1 MQQIRKI
8 LGILTI
14 VLFVVS
20 AIIVVMFYTNVVPL
34 SNPQDQ
40 MEHGVTDTFIGWAY
54 VLFFVCAILAFLVF
68 PLWGFVQQI
77 IDNPKSVIK
86 TVVIVAAVALVCII
100 AYALADGSF
109 DSITNTLVETNE
121 TELKWSG
128 AGLNAMYIALG
139 IAVLAVIY
147 AEVAKKFN

>member
-1 MQQIRKI
+1 MQLRKI

-20 AIIVVMFYTNVVPL
+20 AIIVVMFYMNVVPL
-34 SNPQDQ
+34 SNPQEQ

-54 VLFFVCAILAFLVF
+54 ILFFVCAILAFLVF
-68 PLWGFVQQI
+68 PLWSFVQQI
-77 IDNPKSVIK
+77 IDNPKSVVK
-86 TVVIVAAVALVCII
+86 TLIVIAAVALVCIV

-109 DSITNTLVETNE
+109 SSITDTLVETNE

-128 AGLNAMYIALG
+128 AGLNALYISLG
-139 IAVLAVIY
+139 IAILAVIY

>member
-1 MQQIRKI
+1 MQLRKI

-20 AIIVVMFYTNVVPL
+20 AVIVVMFYMKVVPL
-34 SNPQDQ
+34 SNPQEQ
-40 MEHGVTDTFIGWAY
+40 MEHAVTDTLMWWAY
-54 VLFFVCAILAFLVF
+54 ILFGICAVLAFIVF

-77 IDNPKSVIK
+77 IDNPKSVVK
-86 TVVIVAAVALVCII
+86 TVVIIAAVALVCIV

-109 DSITNTLVETNE
+109 SSITDTLVETNE

-128 AGLNAMYIALG
+128 AGLNALYISLG
-139 IAVLAVIY
+139 VAILAVIY
-147 AEVAKKFN
+147 AEVAKKLN

>member
-1 MQQIRKI
+1 MQLRKI

-20 AIIVVMFYTNVVPL
+20 AVIVVMFYMNVVPL
-34 SNPQDQ
+34 SNPQEQ
-40 MEHGVTDTFIGWAY
+40 MDHSITDTFIGWAY
-54 VLFFVCAILAFLVF
+54 ILFFICAILAFLVF
-68 PLWGFVQQI
+68 PLWSFVQQI
-77 IDNPKSVIK
+77 IDNPKSVVK
-86 TVVIVAAVALVCII
+86 TLVVVAAVALVCIV

-109 DSITNTLVETNE
+109 SSITDTLVETNE

-128 AGLNAMYIALG
+128 AGLNALYISLG
-139 IAVLAVIY
+139 IAILAVIY

>member
-1 MQQIRKI
+1 MQLRKI

-20 AIIVVMFYTNVVPL
+20 AVIVVMFYMKVVPL
-34 SNPQDQ
+34 SNPQEQ
-40 MEHGVTDTFIGWAY
+40 MEHAVTDTLMWWAY
-54 VLFFVCAILAFLVF
+54 ILFGICAVLAFLVF

-77 IDNPKSVIK
+77 IDNPKSVVK
-86 TVVIVAAVALVCII
+86 TVVIIAAVALVCIV

-109 DSITNTLVETNE
+109 SSITDTLVETNE

-128 AGLNAMYIALG
+128 AGLNALYISLAV
-139 IAVLAVIY
+139 AVLAVIY
-147 AEVAKKFN
+147 AEVAKKLN